1 MEHDQ
6 MDKINLIIGQTAYT
20 LEEAKQLLT
29 ACNNDE
35 IAVIRNYLGTDIPI
49 PLNKTPES
57 KNQLI
62 YREIRNFMDG
72 CKHNNINN
80 NTK

>member
-6 MDKINLIIGQTAYT
+6 TDKINLIIGQTAYT

-35 IAVIRNYLGTDIPI
+35 IAVIRNYLGTDLS
-49 PLNKTPES
+49 LNKTNKSPES

-72 CKHNNINN
+72 CNQQK
-80 NTK
+80 